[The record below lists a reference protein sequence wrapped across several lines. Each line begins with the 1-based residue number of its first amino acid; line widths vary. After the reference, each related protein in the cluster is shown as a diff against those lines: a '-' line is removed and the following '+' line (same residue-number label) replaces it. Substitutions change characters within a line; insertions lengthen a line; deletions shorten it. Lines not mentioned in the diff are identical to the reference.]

1 MEKKDKEKRHTK
13 RGAQRDNKNRLNS
26 KIDISEFLFPPNFRF
41 CCYDSF
47 QELNYCL
54 NSNFFQIQITFIVY
68 KKPKNR
74 IPNSTLHSLDRP

>member
-13 RGAQRDNKNRLNS
+13 RGDQRDNKNRLNS

-47 QELNYCL
+47 QKLNYCL
-54 NSNFFQIQITFIVY
+54 NSNFFQIQITYLLFT
-68 KKPKNR
+68 K
-74 IPNSTLHSLDRP
+74 SLKIGFQIQPYTR

>member
-13 RGAQRDNKNRLNS
+13 RGAQRDNKNWLNS

-47 QELNYCL
+47 QKLNCDFQLYQG
-54 NSNFFQIQITFIVY
+54 NSLGNSEKEIKENEQNLL
-68 KKPKNR
+68 KKHKQ
-74 IPNSTLHSLDRP
+74 TWDH